1 MEYTEIRDQFGQRD
15 LKNRKFQLQMII
27 DGHSSI
33 NGYTQKI
40 GERDIDIRL
49 ATMRDKIHERTGF
62 KSNGIRLADDSK
74 EYKNVVSRVERLIEQ
89 RRYNKDREKI
99 GGKQHAVLT
108 TKRDNALEFQEI
120 ERSLSRIKKSQDIV
134 KTEMTEIQSL
144 LEQKLSKVKESYKKI
159 SADVQE
165 LGHLVELGRFVNN
178 KTERVDVRERLAIE
192 LNKMERSYAVER
204 E

>member
-192 LNKMERSYAVER
+192 LNKMERSYDVER